1 MKKVSL
7 LNKKIISTGIS
18 ASLLLSQLGS
28 TSVFAEKVDAQTQ
41 TVYRDVGTQ
50 TEINDILNNNEDGK
64 ETLVIDDSKKIA
76 VQPSEKEDSIEEVK
90 IEEDKETIEKENEK
104 SKKEIAEKIAKY
116 VAAAAITGTVVYL
129 GYRYRAPI
137 MENLMTAGQHISNGT
152 KNAWRDLSKTTAT
165 HYSNAVKGTKSLW
178 NSATSKV
185 ATGYGKVQNTTQS
198 IWNSSVNTVKNFFCK
213 GTNEPN
219 SPIVE
224 NQTIY
229 ANKTLGE
236 PYNDMDELHS
246 IPNAR
251 KETVLRVRKPTS
263 DVSNK
268 TDVCVLE
275 PTLNANKGAALRV
288 LESTSDV
295 SKGTAVCA
303 LKPTSNGCKETSKDQ
318 GAEKGS
324 SIKDAIINFFVSGFK
339 PIDMRSKRRWR

>member
-64 ETLVIDDSKKIA
+64 EETLVIDDSKKIA
-76 VQPSEKEDSIEEVK
+76 VQPSEKEDSIEKVK
-90 IEEDKETIEKENEK
+90 IEEDKETIKKENEK

-165 HYSNAVKGTKSLW
+165 HYSNAVKGIKSLW

-185 ATGYGKVQNTTQS
+185 ATGYGKIQNTTHS
-198 IWNSSVNTVKNFFCK
+198 MWNSSVNPVKNFFYK
-213 GTNEPN
+213 GKNEPN

-229 ANKTLGE
+229 ANQTLGE
-236 PYNDMDELHS
+236 PYNNVGELYC

-251 KETVLRVRKPTS
+251 KGTVLRAL
-263 DVSNK
+263 N
-268 TDVCVLE
+268 
-275 PTLNANKGAALRV
+275 PTLNVNNKGTALRV
-288 LESTSDV
+288 
-295 SKGTAVCA
+295 
-303 LKPTSNGCKETSKDQ
+303 
-318 GAEKGS
+318 
-324 SIKDAIINFFVSGFK
+324 
-339 PIDMRSKRRWR
+339 W

>member
-1 MKKVSL
+1 
-7 LNKKIISTGIS
+7 
-18 ASLLLSQLGS
+18 
-28 TSVFAEKVDAQTQ
+28 
-41 TVYRDVGTQ
+41 
-50 TEINDILNNNEDGK
+50 
-64 ETLVIDDSKKIA
+64 
-76 VQPSEKEDSIEEVK
+76 
-90 IEEDKETIEKENEK
+90 
-104 SKKEIAEKIAKY
+104 
-116 VAAAAITGTVVYL
+116 
-129 GYRYRAPI
+129 
-137 MENLMTAGQHISNGT
+137 MTAGQHISNGT

-185 ATGYGKVQNTTQS
+185 ATGYGKVQNTTQN

-229 ANKTLGE
+229 ANQTLGE
-236 PYNDMDELHS
+236 PYNNVGELYS

-251 KETVLRVRKPTS
+251 KGTILRM
-263 DVSNK
+263 
-268 TDVCVLE
+268 
-275 PTLNANKGAALRV
+275 
-288 LESTSDV
+288 
-295 SKGTAVCA
+295 

-339 PIDMRSKRRWR
+339 PIDMRGKNIRRWR

>member
-64 ETLVIDDSKKIA
+64 EETLVIDDSKKIA
-76 VQPSEKEDSIEEVK
+76 VQPSEKEDSIEKVK
-90 IEEDKETIEKENEK
+90 IEEDKETIKKENEK

-165 HYSNAVKGTKSLW
+165 HYSNAVKGIKSLW

-185 ATGYGKVQNTTQS
+185 ATGYGKIQNTT
-198 IWNSSVNTVKNFFCK
+198 
-213 GTNEPN
+213 
-219 SPIVE
+219 
-224 NQTIY
+224 
-229 ANKTLGE
+229 
-236 PYNDMDELHS
+236 HS
-246 IPNAR
+246 
-251 KETVLRVRKPTS
+251 
-263 DVSNK
+263 
-268 TDVCVLE
+268 
-275 PTLNANKGAALRV
+275 
-288 LESTSDV
+288 
-295 SKGTAVCA
+295 
-303 LKPTSNGCKETSKDQ
+303 
-318 GAEKGS
+318 
-324 SIKDAIINFFVSGFK
+324 
-339 PIDMRSKRRWR
+339 M